1 MRRKLIT
8 IFLPSLM
15 GGGAERMMLNLTLGL
30 AGAGLDVDLVLARAT
45 GDYLD
50 EVPDGV
56 KLIDL
61 GARRTITALPGLA
74 RYLKQRHPAALLS
87 ALDHANLVA
96 LAAKAISGTPTPVF
110 VSVRNTL
117 SMSTRRSGRLRDRL
131 VLYLTRHFYVRARAV
146 IAVSRGVAADLASL
160 TGLPQDR
167 IKVIY
172 NPVVTPELRAL
183 AAEELAHPWFA
194 PGAPPVILA
203 AGRLT
208 EQKGF
213 VTLISAFLQVRT
225 KRSVRLLILGE
236 GPERRHLESE
246 IRRLGLGNEVRLEG
260 FVKNPFAYMCQAA
273 LFVLSSLW
281 EGLPGVLIQA
291 MACGAPVVSTDCPSG
306 PREILEDGR
315 LGPLV
320 PTGDATALADAIVA
334 TLDNPP
340 GQDDLLERAG
350 DFALDEVTRQY
361 LEVLLGNR

>member
-1 MRRKLIT
+1 MHRKQVA
-8 IFLPSLM
+8 IFLPSLV
-15 GGGAERMMLNLTLGL
+15 GGGAERMMLNLALGL
-30 AGAGLDVDLVLARAT
+30 ARAGLDVDLVLAQAI

-50 EVPDGV
+50 DVTGGV
-56 KLIDL
+56 KVVDL

-74 RYLKQRHPAALLS
+74 RYLTRKHPAALVS

-117 SMSTRRSGRLRDRL
+117 SMSTRRTGRLRDRL
-131 VLYLTRHFYVRARAV
+131 VLYLTGHFYGRAEAV
-146 IAVSRGVAADLASL
+146 IAVSRGVATDLASL

-183 AAEELAHPWFA
+183 AAEQLTHPWFA

-213 VTLISAFLQVRT
+213 ATLISAFSQVRT

-236 GPERRHLESE
+236 GPERRHLKSE
-246 IRRLGLGNEVRLEG
+246 IRRLGLADEVRLEG
-260 FVKNPFAYMCQAA
+260 FVKNPFAYMRRAA

-320 PTGDATALADAIVA
+320 PPGDATALADAMVA